1 MAKIQ
6 KVKVLSPA
14 EAAFKALNAKAKPG
28 PRGEQG
34 DRGERGE
41 RGIAGMPGDDGI
53 GLPGPQ
59 GDPGKSGETGDQ
71 GKRGDVG
78 SDGQPGEKGDLG
90 ETPDHRWRST
100 ALTFKKPDGE
110 WGREIELRGMPGTG
124 GGGGAGGSI
133 IRDISQLSDR
143 ENLLGAGG
151 GFELIIVDTPTFAIN
166 ADTDQSYRIF
176 HVSHQGDVE
185 ITVPLGYPEASV
197 IAINN
202 ETGGNTVTITGE
214 I

>member
-1 MAKIQ
+1 MAKVET
-6 KVKVLSPA
+6 VKVLSPA
-14 EAAFKALNAKAKPG
+14 EAAFEAITAKATPG
-28 PRGEQG
+28 PRGKEG
-34 DRGERGE
+34 ERGERGE
-41 RGIAGMPGDDGI
+41 RGIAGLPGSDGI
-53 GLPGPQ
+53 GLPGTTGEQGKQ
-59 GDPGKSGETGDQ
+59 GDRGDK
-71 GKRGDVG
+71 GDRGDVG
-78 SDGQPGEKGDLG
+78 SVGQPGEKGDHG
-90 ETPDHRWRST
+90 ETPDHKWRST
-100 ALTFKKPDGE
+100 ALSFKKPDGT
-110 WGREIELRGMPGTG
+110 WGKERELRGMPGTG
-124 GGGGAGGSI
+124 GGGSTAGGSI

-143 ENLLGAGG
+143 QNLLGG